1 MLTSL
6 TVAGLISLFTPGP
19 TALCVDGI
27 PAPVPVNDQLQ
38 EMYESGRSYTDF
50 LDHATSRAGLWHSNT
65 EKAEGIDPALVA
77 RARSV
82 AGNWKFLAVAIDACS
97 DSVSTIPYLAQLV
110 ALVDGL
116 DMRVVDPTTG
126 RSIME
131 SHPTRDGRS
140 STPTVLLLDAHF
152 EEAGCFIERP
162 PELKTWILE
171 EGFSSAQIYPRKMAW
186 YDEDG
191 GHHTVRAFVEMLE
204 AAVAGGEALCR

>member
-6 TVAGLISLFTPGP
+6 AATGLLSLFTLGP
-19 TALCVDGI
+19 ITPCVDGI
-27 PAPVPVNDQLQ
+27 PVPVPVNDQLQ

-50 LDHATSRAGLWHSNT
+50 LGNATRRAELWHGNT
-65 EKAEGIDPALVA
+65 EKAEGIDPALIA

-82 AGNWKFLAVAIDACS
+82 AGSWKFLAVAIDACS
-97 DSVSTIPYLAQLV
+97 DSVSTIPYLARLV
-110 ALVDGL
+110 AMVDGL
-116 DMRVVDPTTG
+116 DMRVVDPVTG

-131 SHPTRDGRS
+131 SHPTRDGRA
-140 STPTVLLLDAHF
+140 STPTVLLLDEHF

-171 EGFSSAQIYPRKMAW
+171 EAFSSEEIYPRKMAW
-186 YDEDG
+186 YDEDA

>member
-50 LDHATSRAGLWHSNT
+50 LDHATSRADLWHSNT

-126 RSIME
+126 RSIM
-131 SHPTRDGRS
+131 
-140 STPTVLLLDAHF
+140 
-152 EEAGCFIERP
+152 
-162 PELKTWILE
+162 
-171 EGFSSAQIYPRKMAW
+171 
-186 YDEDG
+186 
-191 GHHTVRAFVEMLE
+191 
-204 AAVAGGEALCR
+204 